1 MIKIEQ
7 YEYNDFDDLIES
19 FKKTLEPKFEKA
31 NRFRYSD
38 FTIADEKE
46 YKAILKWLLSNGY
59 YIKQFPNVVNKQ
71 TPLNR
76 FAYDEIKVKIRANKR
91 YNPDDSIPWADRREL
106 INELEIIKKNS
117 DTFFE
122 VEEDLNTTINKI
134 ANGRGGLEHQT
145 VDDQL
150 GTLNNCIEY
159 LLKKEGKF
167 KEISPNLFYGFIDN
181 TDVMQYRKDTHIFRH
196 ASNESLD
203 EKSKWSNDKKRFYIR
218 LGIILITAIY
228 DDIYWF

>member
-7 YEYNDFDDLIES
+7 YEYNDFNDLIES

-76 FAYDEIKVKIRANKR
+76 FAYDEIKAKIRANKR
-91 YNPDDSIPWADRREL
+91 YSPDDSIPWADRREL
-106 INELEIIKKNS
+106 INELEIIKK
-117 DTFFE
+117 
-122 VEEDLNTTINKI
+122 I
-134 ANGRGGLEHQT
+134 AIHFLK
-145 VDDQL
+145 
-150 GTLNNCIEY
+150 
-159 LLKKEGKF
+159 LKKIWILLLIK
-167 KEISPNLFYGFIDN
+167 
-181 TDVMQYRKDTHIFRH
+181 
-196 ASNESLD
+196 SLMVGVAL
-203 EKSKWSNDKKRFYIR
+203 NIR
-218 LGIILITAIY
+218 Q
-228 DDIYWF
+228 

>member
-1 MIKIEQ
+1 MINIGEYQ
-7 YEYNDFDDLIES
+7 YNDFYDLEEN
-19 FKKTLEPKFEKA
+19 FKKTLEPKFDNK
-31 NRFRYSD
+31 NRLMYSD
-38 FTIADEKE
+38 MTVDDEKE
-46 YKAILKWLLSNGY
+46 YKEILQWLLNNGY
-59 YIKQFPNVVNKQ
+59 YIKQFPNVIKKQ
-71 TPLNR
+71 TSLKR
-76 FAYDEIKVKIRANKR
+76 FACDEIKAKIRKNKN
-91 YNPDDSIPWADRREL
+91 YSSEDSIPWVARREL
-106 INELEIIKKNS
+106 INELEIIKKNNNL
-117 DTFFE
+117 FFE

-134 ANGRGGLEHQT
+134 ANGRGRLEHQT
-145 VDDQL
+145 IDDQL

-203 EKSKWSNDKKRFYIR
+203 EKSKWSNDKKRFYTR